1 MTARRFL
8 PSAMLSPMVLTALMA
23 LAAGATLPAS
33 AATAAAAATAATTAG
48 ANAGTVVTAA
58 TPVSAAATNSATATP
73 ETAAVKVAAPRT
85 TSAAPPAGDEQTIAP
100 ADDNAGDIDPGRNQL
115 LVMLRLPATHYRPDA
130 TYGGRYID
138 DSGSS
143 GRRRRAE
150 VLAQQHGLT
159 VVEGWAMSLL
169 GIDCYV
175 MRYHDNADPARIV
188 EQLSRDPQ
196 VEWAQPVAKFE
207 GMAEPTPAAAAKPIP
222 DISSADALYPV
233 QPAARYWHV
242 ADLHHYT
249 TGREVR
255 VAVIDSGVDGAHPD
269 LAGQMAVNA
278 NFVDNGAP
286 PPEIHGTAVAGII
299 AARSGNGGIVGV
311 APKAKLMGLRACWQ
325 LPNRSTR
332 CNSFTLSKAINYA
345 ILNGAKVI
353 NLSLSGPPDRL
364 LDLLLDVALER
375 GISVVGAIDAQATVP
390 TFPASHRGVLAVA
403 SQPSVKVSGNF
414 APVSP
419 AMQLIKTSLAAGR
432 DQPLFAPGNDIPT
445 AAPGGR
451 WSFVSGSSYAA
462 AHVSGMLALLWELEP
477 RASPDQMRRMLQP
490 PEVLNAV
497 NIDACATISRLIM
510 HCSCQCPANLTQ
522 RVNP

>member
-1 MTARRFL
+1 MT
-8 PSAMLSPMVLTALMA
+8 TAPVAHIVAHPRPRPLVPAAALGALLAAA
-23 LAAGATLPAS
+23 LAAVLLLAAGTVRADTALAQVTVPAP
-33 AATAAAAATAATTAG
+33 AATAG
-48 ANAGTVVTAA
+48 
-58 TPVSAAATNSATATP
+58 
-73 ETAAVKVAAPRT
+73 
-85 TSAAPPAGDEQTIAP
+85 PPAGDERILPP
-100 ADDNAGDIDPGRNQL
+100 ADEAAFDPGANQL

-130 TYGGRYID
+130 TYGGRYMD

-150 VLAQQHGLT
+150 ALARQHGLT

-175 MRYHDNADPARIV
+175 MRYQDKDDAVRIIDA
-188 EQLSRDPQ
+188 LSRDPQ
-196 VEWAQPVAKFE
+196 VEWAQPVARFE
-207 GMAEPTPAAAAKPIP
+207 GMAESPPRGSRPVP
-222 DISSADALYPV
+222 DDSIADALYLV

-255 VAVIDSGVDGAHPD
+255 IAVVDSGVDGGHPD
-269 LAGQMAVNA
+269 LLGQLAVNA
-278 NFVDNGAP
+278 NFVDNGEP

-311 APKAKLMGLRACWQ
+311 APKARLMGLRACWQ

-364 LDLLLDVALER
+364 LDRLLDVALER
-375 GISVVGAIDAQATVP
+375 GISVVGAIDAQATAP

-414 APVSP
+414 APASV
-419 AMQLIKTSLAAGR
+419 AAQLLKTSAAAGLE
-432 DQPLFAPGNDIPT
+432 QPLFAPGSDIPT

-462 AHVSGMLALLWELEP
+462 AHISGMLALLGELQP
-477 RASPDQMRRMLQP
+477 GASPTQLRRMLQP

-497 NIDACATISRLIM
+497 NIDACATISRLIY
-510 HCSCQCPANLTQ
+510 HCSCKCPANLTQ
-522 RVNP
+522 RGANP

>member
-1 MTARRFL
+1 VKAR
-8 PSAMLSPMVLTALMA
+8 AIV
-23 LAAGATLPAS
+23 LAAVLAL
-33 AATAAAAATAATTAG
+33 TTAG
-48 ANAGTVVTAA
+48 TVWAGSNDPQAPA
-58 TPVSAAATNSATATP
+58 P
-73 ETAAVKVAAPRT
+73 VAA
-85 TSAAPPAGDEQTIAP
+85 AAPPAGDERILPP
-100 ADDNAGDIDPGRNQL
+100 ADDGAHDPGANQL

-130 TYGGRYID
+130 TYGGRYMD
-138 DSGSS
+138 DSGGS

-150 VLAQQHGLT
+150 ALAQQHGMT

-175 MRYHDNADPARIV
+175 MRYKDNADAARII

-196 VEWAQPVAKFE
+196 VEWAQPVARFE
-207 GMAEPTPAAAAKPIP
+207 GMAGQAPRVAPGGTAQQAAPAAPMHPAAPATP
-222 DISSADALYPV
+222 VAASAAGAGDPLYPV

-242 ADLHHYT
+242 ADLHRYT
-249 TGREVR
+249 TGQEVR
-255 VAVIDSGVDGAHPD
+255 VAVIDSGIDGNHPD
-269 LAGQMAVNA
+269 LQGQLAVNA
-278 NFVDNGAP
+278 NFVDNGEP

-325 LPNRSTR
+325 LPNQSTR

-364 LDLLLDVALER
+364 LDRLLDVALQR
-375 GISVVGAIDAQATVP
+375 GIGVVGAVDAQASAP

-414 APVSP
+414 APVS
-419 AMQLIKTSLAAGR
+419 AAALMVKASAAAGLER
-432 DQPLFAPGNDIPT
+432 PLFAPGNDVPT
-445 AAPGGR
+445 TAPGAR

-462 AHVSGMLALLWELEP
+462 AHVSGLLALLGELQP
-477 RASPDQMRRMLQP
+477 GATPVQLRRMLQP

-497 NIDACATISRLIM
+497 NIDACATISQLIE
-510 HCSCQCPANLTQ
+510 HCSCGCPAKLTQ
-522 RVNP
+522 RGATQ